1 MQLNT
6 IKPAAGA
13 KRARRRVGRG
23 IGSGLGKTAGR
34 GHKGQKSRSG
44 GFHKIGFEGGQMPLQ
59 RRLPKRGFNS
69 LARGLTAEVRLSD
82 LQKMAGTDI
91 DLKALKEAGVVP
103 EATEAVK
110 VILSGKLERIV
121 SLSGL
126 RVTKGAKVAIEAA
139 GGSIAA
145 LEVKAPV
152 GKGKKAKARVEA
164 IAKAKARAEAPKAV
178 KVKPADKAKGKPK
191 APKAPKGG
199 GPPEPAAKAKS
210 KPKAKGEK
218 A

>member
-13 KRARRRVGRG
+13 KHARRRVGRG

-44 GFHKIGFEGGQMPLQ
+44 GFHKVGFEGGQMPLQ

-110 VILSGKLERIV
+110 VILSGKLERAV

-126 RVTKGAKVAIEAA
+126 RVTKGARAAIEAA

-145 LEVKAPV
+145 IEVKAPV
-152 GKGKKAKARVEA
+152 GKGKKAKARIDA
-164 IAKAKARAEAPKAV
+164 IAKAKARAEAPKGIAAKPSE
-178 KVKPADKAKGKPK
+178 KVKAKAK
-191 APKAPKGG
+191 APKV
-199 GPPEPAAKAKS
+199 GPGDPAAKDKS
-210 KPKAKGEK
+210 KPKPKAKGEK